1 MIRVSPSL
9 VAIVL
14 VTLLTLVV
22 APAGARSTPDEMAAI
37 TVTQLPPEGRS
48 VYALIQK
55 GGPFKYDRDGVVFGN
70 REQLLPAKPR
80 GYYHEYTV
88 PTPGSKSRGARRIV
102 CGGPKSAPSVC
113 YYSDDHYQSFRRIRP

>member
-1 MIRVSPSL
+1 MNRAL
-9 VAIVL
+9 HL
-14 VTLLTLVV
+14 VTAATLAVLFILA
-22 APAGARSTPDEMAAI
+22 APAAARSTAENMAAMPLAD
-37 TVTQLPPEGRS
+37 LPPEGRS

-88 PTPGSKSRGARRIV
+88 PTQGSKTRGARRIV
-102 CGGPKSAPSVC
+102 CGGPQKAPEAC
-113 YYSDDHYQSFRRIRP
+113 YYTHDHYQSFRRIQP